1 MVMKSRI
8 KIIVGYCIALILGGF
23 LDEFLREMIAQSLN
37 AKGWI
42 ILIRTWSLCDWWIT
56 LFCLVI
62 FTIIIFLR

>member
-56 LFCLVI
+56 LSCLVI